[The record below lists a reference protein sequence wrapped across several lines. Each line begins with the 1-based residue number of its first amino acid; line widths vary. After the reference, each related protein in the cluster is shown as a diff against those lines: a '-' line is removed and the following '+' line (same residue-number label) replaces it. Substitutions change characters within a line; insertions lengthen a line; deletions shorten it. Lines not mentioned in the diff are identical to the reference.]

1 MKIFKS
7 KNDGST
13 AFAALSAVTVLSFAA
28 LYTSRIASNNK
39 REISQA
45 EIANHR
51 LTANEAVL
59 NATSRF
65 KAMMSNRKMASG
77 QYLPVFYASNYYDPY
92 WKIQL
97 VGAEPKNY
105 SKTGNGTSIQLN
117 VSDFN
122 KKDLKEANS
131 VMAGNSSTT
140 DVALKLTQLKL
151 LQTNFTGPLATSVDV
166 EVDSTE
172 KIDNVDQK
180 VYLRARVPLGVPQPS
195 DPVLE
200 ISPAGAN
207 NFRSDLTSIP
217 AGFYD
222 LRVRGTGVIYNAK
235 IMLGTDELG
244 VVGGFQNGKIS
255 HNANNYLAKNEIIGT
270 LSNKYLATASA
281 DDGTED
287 PEGDG
292 ANCKYVSASK
302 TVSLSAIIYG
312 PDTKT
317 YVASV
322 PIQLNVGSAAPST
335 EPMDYTAH
343 CQKECPFIGPQD
355 HTQWDN
361 GFLNAHMIDNGFG
374 DSSSAFVRDVDAQNF
389 KVPSNR
395 KLCINFELPA
405 QLALKADGKMPAD
418 FWQLGGGTDRLQF
431 ADFYTYDMKTC
442 KRKLLFKRG
451 VCGCFADDTQ
461 ITLGDGITQKA
472 ISSLTYEDTVWN
484 PLLKRAFGI
493 RRITRG
499 PEKVPMI
506 KITADGKSVSVT
518 GKHPFPTKEGNKTAF
533 SLSVGDSIRSAS
545 GDWVEVEQIDIEV
558 KKDSAKDPVVWNVEL
573 DAPNEDEDAH
583 HVLAN
588 GVVTGDYFIQV
599 KLEQAR

>member
-13 AFAALSAVTVLSFAA
+13 AFAAIAALTALSLAT
-28 LYTSRIASNNK
+28 LYTSKIASNSNQEVT
-39 REISQA
+39 RA
-45 EIANHR
+45 EMANHR

-65 KAMMSNRKMASG
+65 KAMMSNRKTADG
-77 QYLPVFYASNYYDPY
+77 QYLPIFYASNYYDPY

-97 VGAEPKNY
+97 VGAEPKN
-105 SKTGNGTSIQLN
+105 SKTNSGTSIQLN

-151 LQTNFTGPLATSVDV
+151 LQTNFKGSLAESVDV
-166 EVDSTE
+166 EVDSME
-172 KIDNVDQK
+172 KIDGVDQK
-180 VYLRARVPLGVPQPS
+180 VHLRARVPVGVPQPS
-195 DPVLE
+195 GPVLE

-217 AGFYD
+217 PGLYD
-222 LRVRGTGVIYNAK
+222 LRVRGTGVIFNAD
-235 IMLGTDELG
+235 IMLGSAKLG
-244 VVGGFQNGKIS
+244 TVGGYEGDNIS
-255 HNANNYLAKNEIIGT
+255 HKANNYLAKNEIIGT
-270 LSNKYLATASA
+270 LKGIDLGKAAGA
-281 DDGTED
+281 DGAED

-292 ANCKYVSASK
+292 ATCTYISASK

-317 YVASV
+317 SVASV
-322 PIQLNVGSAAPST
+322 PIQLNVGSAAAST
-335 EPMDYTAH
+335 EPMDYTNH
-343 CQKECPFIGPQD
+343 CQKECPFLGPQD

-361 GFLNAHMIDNGFG
+361 GILNAHMITNGFG
-374 DSSSAFVRDVDAQNF
+374 DTSSAFIRDVDAKKF
-389 KVPSNR
+389 KVPGDR
-395 KLCINFELPA
+395 KLCLNFEISA
-405 QLALKADGKMPAD
+405 QLALQADGKMPAD
-418 FWQLGGGTDRLQF
+418 FWELGGGTDRLQF
-431 ADFYTYDMKTC
+431 ADYFVYDMKTC
-442 KRKLLFKRG
+442 KRKHLFKRG
-451 VCGCFADDTQ
+451 PCGCFADDTQ
-461 ITLGDGITQKA
+461 ITLGDAVTQKA

-484 PLLKRAFGI
+484 PLLKQAFGI

-506 KITADGKSVSVT
+506 KITADGKTVSVT

-533 SLSVGDSIRSAS
+533 SLNVGDSIRSAS
-545 GDWVEVEQIDIEV
+545 GDWVEIERIDIEA
-558 KKDSAKDPVVWNVEL
+558 KKNSAKDPVVWNIEL
-573 DAPNEDEDAH
+573 DAPNENEEAH

-599 KLEQAR
+599 KLEQTH